1 VWVIGA
7 LVVAVAGAAA
17 GIVAAERRR
26 ARAASEG
33 TALRDLRRV
42 LVAELRYSQL
52 NAGHYDRIECLAAPA
67 RCLTRLPAAPALLD
81 ANAFA
86 DETRGDY
93 HFVFHPGPP
102 PARGT
107 VDEKRVSPT
116 SVAAFAYVA
125 VPLTDQPRCRSFC
138 ADSTGRLC
146 ALVSPDAPEL
156 KDGVCPLACLDLR

>member
-1 VWVIGA
+1 VIAA
-7 LVVAVAGAAA
+7 LVAAVAVAAA
-17 GIVAAERRR
+17 GIITAEKRRR
-26 ARAASEG
+26 RVAASESA
-33 TALRDLRRV
+33 ALRDLRSV

-67 RCLTRLPAAPALLD
+67 RCLPRLAAAPALLA

-93 HFVFHPGPP
+93 RFVFHPGPP

-125 VPLTDQPRCRSFC
+125 VPLTGQLRYRSFC
-138 ADSTGRLC
+138 TDSTERLC
-146 ALVSPDAPEL
+146 ALASPDAPEL